1 MADETR
7 LSTVGEA
14 KKMIIAEIG
23 NETTQQELVKTV
35 FKGLSVPVMKQAVL
49 EGALRGFTFKDFLEK
64 NVYAIKYGQGYSLVT
79 SVDFNRKLGMKGG
92 IVGTDAPVYE
102 IDESKKMVVNG
113 AEVDKPLVISCSV
126 TVKKLFE
133 GGHIG
138 EFTAQVFFDEYYK
151 AGKTWEGKYTES
163 MWDQKPRT
171 MIAKVAEMHAL
182 RKACPE
188 ELSQSYIEEEI
199 GKENVVTYVME
210 EPEVPEAEVKEKIEA
225 IKGFEKLTDLQ
236 SYYADLGKPYNM
248 VQDIIDA
255 YETRKQE
262 LSDS

>member
-1 MADETR
+1 
-7 LSTVGEA
+7 
-14 KKMIIAEIG
+14 
-23 NETTQQELVKTV
+23 
-35 FKGLSVPVMKQAVL
+35 
-49 EGALRGFTFKDFLEK
+49 
-64 NVYAIKYGQGYSLVT
+64 
-79 SVDFNRKLGMKGG
+79 
-92 IVGTDAPVYE
+92 
-102 IDESKKMVVNG
+102 
-113 AEVDKPLVISCSV
+113 
-126 TVKKLFE
+126 
-133 GGHIG
+133 
-138 EFTAQVFFDEYYK
+138 
-151 AGKTWEGKYTES
+151 
-163 MWDQKPRT
+163 
-171 MIAKVAEMHAL
+171 MHAL

-210 EPEVPEAEVKEKIEA
+210 EPEVPEAEVKEKVEA